1 MGYVV
6 NHNKQQ
12 PDGSY
17 TVADTE
23 RFFAAEGATVTAAA
37 KNYTADGH
45 YTLNTEKSTTN
56 GTVVKPSVTDGKLNI
71 LTLELYYDLDEHIV
85 NFNADNGTG
94 LTTADV
100 KCGGTVAAP
109 ADPTKDGFKFQGW
122 YNGDEKFDFGTK
134 ITEDITLTAK
144 WDKTTEP
151 VTPVAAA
158 YQVETYVEQADGTFL
173 LTGTDT
179 KSGKL
184 NETVTVDTTTAPE
197 HHVFD
202 AENEGNVISGPVT
215 KPELVDGKLTN
226 LLVLKAYYKLDSHT
240 VTFNADNGTE
250 ATTATVKH
258 GEKAAEPTAPTKAGY
273 RFDGWYYDSAL
284 KKEVTDDVKVNSS
297 TVTLYAGWT
306 ASTVP
311 AGLNGEDHFA
321 YIQGYADGTVRPN
334 TPVTR
339 AQVATMI
346 NRVLCRMP
354 EENADLLK
362 GMTSFTDCAEGDWC
376 YLAIQEATNSHDYK
390 AKSGSIYEAWT
401 DLNTAPD
408 WSKFEH

>member
-45 YTLNTEKSTTN
+45 YTLNTEKSTTT

-85 NFNADNGTG
+85 NFNAD
-94 LTTADV
+94 
-100 KCGGTVAAP
+100 
-109 ADPTKDGFKFQGW
+109 
-122 YNGDEKFDFGTK
+122 
-134 ITEDITLTAK
+134 ITLTAK

-158 YQVETYVEQADGTFL
+158 YQVETYVEHADGTFL

-202 AENEGNVISGPVT
+202 AENEG
-215 KPELVDGKLTN
+215 K
-226 LLVLKAYYKLDSHT
+226 
-240 VTFNADNGTE
+240 
-250 ATTATVKH
+250 
-258 GEKAAEPTAPTKAGY
+258 
-273 RFDGWYYDSAL
+273 
-284 KKEVTDDVKVNSS
+284 
-297 TVTLYAGWT
+297 
-306 ASTVP
+306 
-311 AGLNGEDHFA
+311 
-321 YIQGYADGTVRPN
+321 
-334 TPVTR
+334 
-339 AQVATMI
+339 
-346 NRVLCRMP
+346 
-354 EENADLLK
+354 
-362 GMTSFTDCAEGDWC
+362 C
-376 YLAIQEATNSHDYK
+376 YLRPRYQA
-390 AKSGSIYEAWT
+390 
-401 DLNTAPD
+401 
-408 WSKFEH
+408 